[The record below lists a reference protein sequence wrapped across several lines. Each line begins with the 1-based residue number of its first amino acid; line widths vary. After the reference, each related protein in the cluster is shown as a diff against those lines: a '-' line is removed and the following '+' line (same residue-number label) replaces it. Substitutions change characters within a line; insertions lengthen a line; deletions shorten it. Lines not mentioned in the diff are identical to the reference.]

1 MRKWSSLVIGTILI
15 FAGITGGGSSDAS
28 QTTAS
33 PQPVAQARV
42 DVDTPDDSLLRWP
55 LPPGAEEYP
64 SLTNEGT
71 RPS

>member
-42 DVDTPDDSLLRWP
+42 DVDTPDD
-55 LPPGAEEYP
+55 
-64 SLTNEGT
+64 
-71 RPS
+71 